1 MADVETHETPA
12 VVEPATSTETPAVEA
27 PTSDAPE
34 MAILSK
40 DPVVVTSDLEN
51 AEPVV
56 VDPSTEAPAPAE
68 TAAPAET
75 TPESAAASPEKK
87 EGSSLL
93 GFLKKHVPNPKT
105 VEKKPVAAAT
115 TAENPAKTETP
126 APVAPAVAEEEK
138 PFEGDYV
145 DFKTHGGFF
154 GYISS
159 RTICF

>member
-93 GFLKKHVPNPKT
+93 GFLKKHVPTPRPSKRSPWPLLQRLRT
-105 VEKKPVAAAT
+105 PRRLKLLPPWLQLLLKKRSLLR
-115 TAENPAKTETP
+115 
-126 APVAPAVAEEEK
+126 
-138 PFEGDYV
+138 GIMSISRHMV
-145 DFKTHGGFF
+145 DSLGTLPLDQIF
-154 GYISS
+154 
-159 RTICF
+159 